1 MLEESGRRAHLGG
14 NIGDPLIGRLSDI
27 RPEDVCVVEL
37 SSFQLNYFGSELD
50 ANPGGDLAAPLFPAG
65 GWSPPTAAVLNVTP
79 NHLDR
84 HPSMSDYAAAKLR
97 ILQHQGEYDL
107 AVLNWDDPVTRAFA
121 AHCPG
126 KTAFFSLSEEVACG
140 AYLRRGQLTLRRAE
154 KEVVVCL
161 VGDVRL
167 RGMHNVAN
175 VLAAC
180 AVTHSLGVTPA
191 QMAKVARTFEGV
203 EHRLE
208 VVRQLQGVWYVND
221 SIATSPERAI
231 AALRSFDEPI
241 VLLAGGR
248 DKHLPW
254 GEWAELAGRKATHIV
269 VFGEAAALIEGQLSK
284 LGKGAPPV
292 LQADDLAQAVELA
305 RTVARPGDVVL
316 FSPGG
321 TSFDAFDDYAERG
334 RVFRNLV
341 AELPGGARGTVAHE
355 QRGQR

>member
-1 MLEESGRRAHLGG
+1 
-14 NIGDPLIGRLSDI
+14 
-27 RPEDVCVVEL
+27 
-37 SSFQLNYFGSELD
+37 
-50 ANPGGDLAAPLFPAG
+50 
-65 GWSPPTAAVLNVTP
+65 
-79 NHLDR
+79 
-84 HPSMSDYAAAKLR
+84 MSDYAAAKLR
-97 ILQHQGEYDL
+97 ILQHQGEHDL
-107 AVLNWDDPVTRAFA
+107 AVLNWDDPVTRGFA

-126 KTAFFSLSEEVACG
+126 EIAFFSLGEEVACG
-140 AYLRRGQLTLRRAE
+140 AYLRRGQLTLRWANR
-154 KEVVVCL
+154 EVVVCP
-161 VGDVRL
+161 VSDVRL

-175 VLAAC
+175 VLAAF

-191 QMAKVARTFEGV
+191 QMAEAARTFEGV

-208 VVRQLQGVWYVND
+208 AVRQLQGVWYIDD
-221 SIATSPERAI
+221 SIATSPERAM

-254 GEWAELAGRKATHIV
+254 DEWAELAGRKATHVV

-292 LQADDLAQAVELA
+292 LQADHLAQAVELA

-321 TSFDAFDDYAERG
+321 TSFDAFNDYAERG
-334 RVFRNLV
+334 RVFKNLV
-341 AELPGGARGTVAHE
+341 AELELPGGARGTVVHE